1 MESGHNAQVAQGVQ
15 ARERRRSSISL
26 AIPVCAHQMT
36 ASVEIRNDEVEFEA
50 HGVKISHEGLF
61 IEGTNVSEIHQD
73 DLRVFRELGRGACSV
88 VKQAQHVETRK
99 LYAIKVFSVF
109 DKDKRSQL
117 LKEVETLSSMECPSL
132 INFVGGYLKDGSIH
146 VVLEYMDRGSLSD
159 VIHGWRGMD
168 YGEDLMAAITLQILW
183 GLGYLHYEHH
193 VHRDVKPQNVLL
205 NSHGE
210 VKLSDFGI
218 ARELQGEMDLAQT
231 MVGTIRYMS
240 PERLAGDGYGVAA
253 DVWSLGVLLL
263 EMAARRLPFER
274 AVSQIELHD
283 RLQARNFQDLAVDEL
298 IKLVPGHSPQF
309 EEVLRGCLQP
319 IPEERLTPVELL
331 KLDWFLRFRE
341 PQPPVVPEE
350 SGGGGTGGERSSA
363 GGTGGGGISEGG
375 GGGGGELQPV
385 RGDVAEAGE
394 EEEEVDGHSDLDLAA
409 HVVREFIVRAVESGE
424 LAGEVNGGGGVS
436 QQREEQHRRG
446 SSGGG
451 MIQTM
456 RSDGDLSDSDGQSQG
471 EFGSDPKEDFGGF
484 AGFHREAQDALEQTG

>member
-1 MESGHNAQVAQGVQ
+1 
-15 ARERRRSSISL
+15 
-26 AIPVCAHQMT
+26 
-36 ASVEIRNDEVEFEA
+36 
-50 HGVKISHEGLF
+50 
-61 IEGTNVSEIHQD
+61 
-73 DLRVFRELGRGACSV
+73 
-88 VKQAQHVETRK
+88 
-99 LYAIKVFSVF
+99 
-109 DKDKRSQL
+109 
-117 LKEVETLSSMECPSL
+117 
-132 INFVGGYLKDGSIH
+132 
-146 VVLEYMDRGSLSD
+146 
-159 VIHGWRGMD
+159 
-168 YGEDLMAAITLQILW
+168 
-183 GLGYLHYEHH
+183 
-193 VHRDVKPQNVLL
+193 
-205 NSHGE
+205 
-210 VKLSDFGI
+210 
-218 ARELQGEMDLAQT
+218 

-263 EMAARRLPFER
+263 EMAARRLPFES

-283 RLQARNFQDLAVDEL
+283 RLQARTIQDLAVDDL

-309 EEVLRGCLQP
+309 EQVLRGCLQP
-319 IPEERLTPVELL
+319 IPEERLTPIELL
-331 KLDWFLRFRE
+331 ELDWFLRFRE

-363 GGTGGGGISEGG
+363 GGTGGGGVSEGG

-394 EEEEVDGHSDLDLAA
+394 EEEDDGHSDLDLAA

-424 LAGEVNGGGGVS
+424 LAGEVNGGGGGGGGGVS

-471 EFGSDPKEDFGGF
+471 EFGSNPKEDFGGF
-484 AGFHREAQDALEQTG
+484 AGFHREGQDALEQTG